1 MSTSRTRSFATSEVV
16 PAGTGDGHLPEIFQK
31 LDASGY
37 HGFLSLEPHLA
48 NFSGLFAALEH
59 NAAIRTENN
68 TEKAFCVAWEAFQKV
83 LDNIKELPIRQLFF
97 VASYLTELNLYS
109 SLIRRSLSAVFLID
123 F

>member
-1 MSTSRTRSFATSEVV
+1 MDFRSIWQQKKPPERATFNKIGGSTGARTPDLVHVKDALFATGEVV
-16 PAGTGDGHLPEIFQK
+16 PAGTGVGHLPEIFQK

-48 NFSGLFAALEH
+48 NFSGLAALEH

-83 LDNIKELPIRQLFF
+83 LG
-97 VASYLTELNLYS
+97 
-109 SLIRRSLSAVFLID
+109 
-123 F
+123 